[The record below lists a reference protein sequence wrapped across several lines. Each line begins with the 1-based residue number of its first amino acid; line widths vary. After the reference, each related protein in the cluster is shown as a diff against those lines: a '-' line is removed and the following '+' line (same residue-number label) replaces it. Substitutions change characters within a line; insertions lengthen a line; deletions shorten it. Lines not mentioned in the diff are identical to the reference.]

1 MTTLEQPSLLSSVE
15 LLEISPP
22 RNPFEATVREHLLT
36 QLPVRGMHGLVATG
50 ARVGRTGSETDI
62 FCILD
67 TGIAVIEVKSWEGR
81 ITGGING
88 LHPAG
93 EAVPS
98 ALDQLKRQVD
108 GLKASISA
116 AILPEIFVHG
126 IVVLPDRADLSS
138 IREGDGLMV
147 NRLGLGRFTGLS
159 VCNLSS
165 LVEMLANLGD
175 ACNASFAVAVK
186 QSILDREPDPKEVEL
201 LVTEDPAFG
210 RQAEI
215 VWHRSLIMSATWMF
229 EDAPKTSPPVET
241 EIPSELEPEEHQE
254 LEAEKEIIS
263 TPPIPKPLWQKI
275 LPGVGLAFVS
285 GVALWVFLTPLEK
298 PDDLKPSPEK
308 ALVERTR
315 ALLEQMDEE
324 QALDPKTFTQNF
336 RDTLK
341 NEFPLGM
348 RSLWQP
354 GHLAKI
360 TGTTWRTLPD
370 SQIQVRLTANL
381 DDGSLR
387 SIQAVWIPGTVAYV
401 LDGWQVFKGDHFDGQ
416 AELPGKKLRCCRDN
430 RLPTKEEGLA
440 SLLSLTSFAHQ
451 ETLSKQTLKGLL
463 ATASART
470 SDRDAVKVY
479 YSTHFLNQQNGKLAA
494 RLQLPQV
501 RDGALTFGPALW
513 PGKPVYWFAVTPKHS
528 RRMTVGLAAFTV
540 ESGQVVVYDLR
551 MQCR

>member
-22 RNPFEATVREHLLT
+22 RNPFEALVREHLLT
-36 QLPVRGMHGLVATG
+36 QLPVRGVHGLVAAG
-50 ARVGRTGSETDI
+50 ARVGRAGSETDI

-67 TGIAVIEVKSWEGR
+67 TGIAVIEVKSWEGK

-88 LHPAG
+88 LHPAS

-126 IVVLPDRADLSS
+126 IVVLPDRADLSG

-159 VCNLSS
+159 VCNLSF

-186 QSILDREPDPKEVEL
+186 QNILDREPDPKEIEL
-201 LVTEDPAFG
+201 FVTEDPAFG

-215 VWHRSLIMSATWMF
+215 VWHRSVITSATWMF
-229 EDAPKTSPPVET
+229 EDAPKIPSSSTET
-241 EIPSELEPEEHQE
+241 EIALVPDPGEVQEPE
-254 LEAEKEIIS
+254 ATKEIAS
-263 TPPIPKPLWQKI
+263 VPPIAKPLWQKV
-275 LPGVGLAFVS
+275 LLGVGLVLVS
-285 GVALWVFLTPLEK
+285 GVALWIFLTPLEK
-298 PDDLKPSPEK
+298 PDLKPSPEK

-315 ALLEQMDEE
+315 ILLAQMDQEE
-324 QALDPKTFTQNF
+324 TLDPKTFTQSF
-336 RDTLK
+336 KDTLI
-341 NEFPLGM
+341 NEFPLGI

-354 GHLAKI
+354 GHLSKV

-370 SQIQVRLTANL
+370 SQIQVRLTASL
-381 DDGSLR
+381 DDSSLR
-387 SIQAVWIPGTVAYV
+387 SIQAVWIPSAAAYF
-401 LDGWQVFKGDHFDGQ
+401 LDDWQVFKGDHFDGQ
-416 AELPGKKLRCCRDN
+416 AELPGKKLRCRRDN
-430 RLPTKEEGLA
+430 RLPTEEEGLA

-451 ETLSKQTLKGLL
+451 DTLSKQTLNGLL

-479 YSTHFLNQQNGKLAA
+479 YSTHFLSQQNGKLAA

-501 RDGALTFGPALW
+501 RDGALTFGSALW
-513 PGKPVYWFAVTPKHS
+513 PGKPVYWFAVTPKRS

-540 ESGQVVVYDLR
+540 ESGQVVVHDLR